1 MRMSTDSFLGNPPQE
16 VENVVQI
23 DIINGARCWNDI
35 RRAPKN

>member
-1 MRMSTDSFLGNPPQE
+1 MRMSTDRFLGNPPQE